1 MKNEKAAAT
10 GTNQRGDDDDGR
22 DSTRGQ
28 TAWSVT

>member
-1 MKNEKAAAT
+1 MKMVLRPRGGKP
-10 GTNQRGDDDDGR
+10 RGDDDDGR